1 MIESLKETVRLKKKE
16 SVDLQALAFLLNKES
31 LKHGQERHFTE
42 SDLIHFVLENT
53 LGCVEVTHGGYLS
66 LNREKMAEVITVLET
81 RNGER
86 AAR

>member
-1 MIESLKETVRLKKKE
+1 MNEPIKATVRLKKKE
-16 SVDLQALAFLLNKES
+16 SADLQALAFLLNKES

-53 LGCVEVTHGGYLS
+53 LNCVEVTRGGYLS
-66 LNREKMAEVITVLET
+66 LNREKMAEVITGLET

>member
-1 MIESLKETVRLKKKE
+1 MIESLKATVRLKKKE
-16 SVDLQALAFLLNKES
+16 SAALQDLAFFLNKEA
-31 LKHGQERHFTE
+31 LKYDKKRYFTE
-42 SDLIHFVLENT
+42 SDLVHFVLENT

-66 LNREKMAEVITVLET
+66 FNREKMAEVITGLET

>member
-53 LGCVEVTHGGYLS
+53 LSCVEVTRGGYLS
-66 LNREKMAEVITVLET
+66 LNREKMAKVITGLET